1 MDEQEQPSCQYDFV
15 HVFNGIVNYVCTLYC
30 ICVFRWV
37 TIAYLS
43 AKGKL
48 FLLKQRL
55 LFYMLRLDFAEQKFY
70 DKIGPIHNPIIH
82 VFVNK
87 RNIYIPDVY
96 ENHTLAL

>member
-1 MDEQEQPSCQYDFV
+1 M
-15 HVFNGIVNYVCTLYC
+15 
-30 ICVFRWV
+30 CVFRWV
-37 TIAYLS
+37 TIADHS

-48 FLLKQRL
+48 FLLKQGP
-55 LFYMLRLDFAEQKFY
+55 LFYMDRPDFAEQKFY
-70 DKIGPIHNPIIH
+70 DKIGPIRISIIH

>member
-1 MDEQEQPSCQYDFV
+1 M
-15 HVFNGIVNYVCTLYC
+15 
-30 ICVFRWV
+30 CVFRWV
-37 TIAYLS
+37 TIADHS

-48 FLLKQRL
+48 FLLKQGP
-55 LFYMLRLDFAEQKFY
+55 LFYMHRPDFAE
-70 DKIGPIHNPIIH
+70 HRPIIH